1 MISRMIADF
10 EIDMNGKRLAWQ
22 VPHSLIDSQ
31 SLPLVLCCKNT
42 NILFSHTTTVNY
54 FLLIKATHIGRE
66 T

>member
-1 MISRMIADF
+1 MISCMIADF

-22 VPHSLIDSQ
+22 VRHSLVDSQ
-31 SLPLVLCCKNT
+31 CLQLVLCCKNT
-42 NILFSHTTTVNY
+42 NILFSHTTTISY